1 MKSPRV
7 CLSRSTLLAGCIVLG
22 IVMPAA
28 AQSDLQSSEPGVEQR
43 TILSTGTTATNEPI
57 QYPLGGHA
65 RVTIMEITLQPGQET
80 GWHAHPVPIVGYIR
94 AGGLSVDYGA
104 QGQRTYHKGDA
115 IVEALNEPH
124 NGRSTG
130 PEPLKI
136 LAVIV
141 GVEGVAGSVAV
152 SPPFRPLR

>member
-1 MKSPRV
+1 MKWTPH
-7 CLSRSTLLAGCIVLG
+7 CLSGSALLAGWIVLG
-22 IVMPAA
+22 SVMPAA
-28 AQSDLQSSEPGVEQR
+28 AQSDLRASEPGLEQR

-57 QYPLGGHA
+57 HYPLAEPA
-65 RVTIMEITLQPGQET
+65 RVTVVEITLQPGQET
-80 GWHAHPVPIVGYIR
+80 GWHAHPVPIVGYILT
-94 AGGLSVDYGA
+94 GGLTVDYGA
-104 QGQRTYHKGDA
+104 KGERTYHKGDA

-141 GVEGVAGSVAV
+141 GVEGVPGSVAA
-152 SPPFRPLR
+152 SPPSGP